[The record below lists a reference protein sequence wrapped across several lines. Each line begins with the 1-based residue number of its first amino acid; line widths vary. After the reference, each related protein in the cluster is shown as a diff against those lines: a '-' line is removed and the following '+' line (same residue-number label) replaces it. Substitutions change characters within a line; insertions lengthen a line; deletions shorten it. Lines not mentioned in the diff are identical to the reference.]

1 MLVFGLW
8 ILTKQVHEI
17 DLKKKKMKISDGTGV
32 LLTYLVHADISTL
45 LHISDWNSSFFET
58 AFKTKAAAQIE
69 THHAWPWRIIL
80 LRWRSVG
87 ITKN

>member
-1 MLVFGLW
+1 
-8 ILTKQVHEI
+8 
-17 DLKKKKMKISDGTGV
+17 MKISDGTGV

>member
-1 MLVFGLW
+1 
-8 ILTKQVHEI
+8 
-17 DLKKKKMKISDGTGV
+17 MKISDGTGV

-69 THHAWPWRIIL
+69 THHA
-80 LRWRSVG
+80 
-87 ITKN
+87 